1 MNNHTCMICG
11 SRANGIVGSSCR
23 KFYNKATWAVLSNH
37 SEESLTYNYTIK
49 MKAHMGAFV
58 EYYSALVENGAD
70 IRKTLGPFFTTFAPS
85 VVTFY
90 KEKGYVSKKQLQTV
104 MQLEYKYGE
113 LSRVPVN
120 KVIEEA
126 KSLYLKEFQQK
137 YVSEI
142 IPKARVLYMNDLV
155 SSGKMTQTKEKDLE
169 EFYKK
174 FKY

>member
-1 MNNHTCMICG
+1 MICG

-23 KFYNKATWAVLSNH
+23 KFYNKATWVVLSNH

-49 MKAHMGAFV
+49 MRAHMDAFV
-58 EYYSALVENGAD
+58 KYYSTLVENDVD
-70 IRKTLGPFFTTFAPS
+70 IKKTLGSFFTTFAPS
-85 VVTFY
+85 VVSFY
-90 KEKGYVSKKQLQTV
+90 EEKGYVSKKQLQTV
-104 MQLEYKYGE
+104 MQLEYKYDE
-113 LSRVPVN
+113 LSGIPVN
-120 KVIEEA
+120 RVIEEA

-137 YVSEI
+137 YMSEI